1 MRDAWDIAQLALL
14 LLQVD
19 PVGIGGV
26 WLQSGFGPVRQT
38 WLEQLQKL
46 KLNLHRMPHHIDHES
61 LLGGID
67 LSITLAQGRIVEQIG
82 LLAKADQGLVVIA
95 MSEKLSAQTLAM
107 LLQAQ
112 DQGEIHALEI
122 GATHPSRF
130 GIVALDESLDDEPG
144 VASKLKERLA
154 LWINIDSV
162 SHFQCQEKI
171 DPLSSSDL
179 IQARELLTQITPTQE
194 QLEAL
199 CEVTLALGID
209 SLRAPLLALRVA
221 CIHAAIHE
229 RTKLIEEDLSL
240 ATQLVLS
247 PRATRLPA
255 SSEEQTN
262 PEVEQPSTEEVPPS
276 PAPPVENNED
286 KENNKKE
293 EEPSPHTDPES
304 LEDTILAAAMASL
317 PPQLLDQLLLGS
329 SQKKS
334 AANSGNNG
342 QSYMSRQRGRP
353 LSPRLGRPSA
363 GARLHLLA
371 TLRAAAPKQK
381 LRQKHA
387 GQKIAIRTED
397 FFVQR
402 FAQRAS
408 SCIIIAMDASG
419 SAALA
424 RLAEAKGAV
433 EILLQQSY
441 CRRDSVCVI
450 AFRGSQAQTLLPPT
464 RSLVRAKKALAG
476 LPGGGGT
483 PIALALKHASEQ
495 AQALQ
500 RQGISPL
507 LVMLSDG
514 KANVT
519 IEGLGGRTQAQADA
533 LQWAKHWATQGFAS
547 LWIDTAPQPTGQAQE
562 LANTM
567 QGRYLPMPYMA
578 SQRLADAVQT
588 AIES

>member
-26 WLQSGFGPVRQT
+26 WLQSGFGPVRHT
-38 WLEQLQKL
+38 WLEQLQQL
-46 KLNLHRMPHHIDHES
+46 KLNLHRMPHHIDHER

-130 GIVALDESLDDEPG
+130 GIVALDESDDDEPG

-171 DPLSSSDL
+171 DPLSSIDL
-179 IQARELLTQITPTQE
+179 IQARKLLTQITPTQE

-229 RTKLIEEDLSL
+229 RTQLIEEDLSL

-262 PEVEQPSTEEVPPS
+262 PEEE
-276 PAPPVENNED
+276 
-286 KENNKKE
+286 
-293 EEPSPHTDPES
+293 
-304 LEDTILAAAMASL
+304 
-317 PPQLLDQLLLGS
+317 
-329 SQKKS
+329 
-334 AANSGNNG
+334 
-342 QSYMSRQRGRP
+342 
-353 LSPRLGRPSA
+353 
-363 GARLHLLA
+363 
-371 TLRAAAPKQK
+371 
-381 LRQKHA
+381 
-387 GQKIAIRTED
+387 
-397 FFVQR
+397 
-402 FAQRAS
+402 
-408 SCIIIAMDASG
+408 
-419 SAALA
+419 
-424 RLAEAKGAV
+424 
-433 EILLQQSY
+433 
-441 CRRDSVCVI
+441 
-450 AFRGSQAQTLLPPT
+450 
-464 RSLVRAKKALAG
+464 
-476 LPGGGGT
+476 
-483 PIALALKHASEQ
+483 
-495 AQALQ
+495 
-500 RQGISPL
+500 
-507 LVMLSDG
+507 ML
-514 KANVT
+514 
-519 IEGLGGRTQAQADA
+519 
-533 LQWAKHWATQGFAS
+533 
-547 LWIDTAPQPTGQAQE
+547 
-562 LANTM
+562 
-567 QGRYLPMPYMA
+567 
-578 SQRLADAVQT
+578 
-588 AIES
+588 